1 MDQNNIPDRPEY
13 KIEIKEGPSIE
24 KRIKKDL
31 RSINDVTKDD
41 VFEIFDVA
49 HELKKLLKKG
59 VFERQLENKVLA
71 MIFEKPSLRT
81 RFTFEVGMYQLGGHA
96 IYLAPNDIGL
106 GKRETIHDT
115 AKNLERW
122 ADMIMIRT
130 FEQKNVDELAKYAN
144 IPVINGL
151 SDLEHPCQ
159 ALTDLFTLE
168 EKFGNVEGLNMTFI
182 GDGNNIC
189 HSLMLLCAKMGV
201 NLTIGVPKGCEPM
214 EEYIKGAQKLCKMN
228 NCTLKIVNDP
238 VEAVKEAFVVYTDV
252 WTSMGQEDKA
262 EERKKKFESFQVNKE
277 LIGAAPP
284 NVLVMHDLPA
294 HRGEE
299 ITDEVM
305 DAPYSIIF
313 DQAENRLHAQKGIMV
328 FLNREIVRKVIDFT
342 LV

>member
-1 MDQNNIPDRPEY
+1 MENNINPEREEF
-13 KIEIKEGPSIE
+13 KIEIKEAPSKE

-31 RSINDVTKDD
+31 KSINDITREDA
-41 VFEIFDVA
+41 FEIFDIA

-59 VFERQLENKVLA
+59 VYEPHLQHKVLA

-81 RFTFEVGMYQLGGHA
+81 RFTFEVGVYQLGGYA
-96 IYLAPNDIGL
+96 VYLAPNDIGL
-106 GKRETIHDT
+106 GKRETIYDT

-130 FEQKNVDELAKYAN
+130 FDQKNVEELAKYAS

-151 SDLEHPCQ
+151 SDEEHPCQ

-168 EKFGNVEGLNMTFI
+168 EKFGNVQGLNMTFI

-189 HSLMLLCAKMGV
+189 HSLMLLCAKLGV
-201 NLTIGVPKGCEPM
+201 NLIIGTPKGYEPK
-214 EEYIKGAQKLCKMN
+214 EQYVKGAQKLCKTN
-228 NCTLKIVNDP
+228 NCTLNIVNDP
-238 VEAVKEAFVVYTDV
+238 YEAVKEAYVIYTDV
-252 WTSMGQEDKA
+252 WASMGHENEA
-262 EERKKKFESFQVNKE
+262 EVRKKVFQPFQVNKK
-277 LIGAAPP
+277 LIESAPS

-305 DAPYSIIF
+305 DAPYSIVF
-313 DQAENRLHAQKGIMV
+313 DQAENRLHTQKGIMV
-328 FLNREIVRKVIDFT
+328 FLTREVIRKIIDFT
-342 LV
+342 LM